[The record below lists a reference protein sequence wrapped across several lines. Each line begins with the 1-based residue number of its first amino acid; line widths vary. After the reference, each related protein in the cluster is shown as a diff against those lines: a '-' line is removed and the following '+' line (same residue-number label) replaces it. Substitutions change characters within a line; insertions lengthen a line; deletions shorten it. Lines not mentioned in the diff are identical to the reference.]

1 MSLDQIHIEIDND
14 AFSDGNAGREV
25 ERILNSIV
33 RQTSSNDKTGWKL
46 NCLSPKL
53 RDINGNTVGE
63 VKIVNF

>member
-1 MSLDQIHIEIDND
+1 MSLVQIHIEIDND

-33 RQTSSNDKTGWKL
+33 WQTSSNAKTGWKL

-53 RDINGNTVGE
+53 RDFNGNTVGE